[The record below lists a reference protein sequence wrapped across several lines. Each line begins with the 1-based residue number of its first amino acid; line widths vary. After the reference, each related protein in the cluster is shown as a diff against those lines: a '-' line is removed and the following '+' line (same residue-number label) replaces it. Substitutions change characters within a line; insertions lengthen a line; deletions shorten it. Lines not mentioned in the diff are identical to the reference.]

1 MLREGGGGGVGGLG
15 CACCVGLG
23 GWAVMMIGRVR
34 LGGGRQHP
42 QEHHEWAEH
51 CLSYQRGKGVLGQER
66 LCYLCYHHSLY
77 LRGDHQWKKK
87 RWKAACH
94 LEHQT

>member
-1 MLREGGGGGVGGLG
+1 
-15 CACCVGLG
+15 
-23 GWAVMMIGRVR
+23 MMIGRVR

-66 LCYLCYHHSLY
+66 YHHSLY